1 MRLVIQARWRREG
14 VVLGGFHALDV
25 GRERLHL
32 LLGLAQGV
40 GERWGG
46 ATARDELD
54 EVVDAGLG
62 AVQLDLLEAQLL
74 RDVGEQ
80 ILGRAAARAARARC
94 STGCLRIFGS
104 EGEHPRS
111 RSGVLCGARGA
122 VLLLLRAAAACE
134 IELREKDV
142 GVCHSGEHGGAQV
155 SLCSTPF
162 TDSWRAQALT
172 PSCAT
177 TRAGTK
183 S

>member
-1 MRLVIQARWRREG
+1 VKAWSLAASMLWMSAESDFTCSSAWLRASASVGVAR
-14 VVLGGFHALDV
+14 
-25 GRERLHL
+25 
-32 LLGLAQGV
+32 
-40 GERWGG
+40 
-46 ATARDELD
+46 
-54 EVVDAGLG
+54 
-62 AVQLDLLEAQLL
+62 
-74 RDVGEQ
+74 
-80 ILGRAAARAARARC
+80 
-94 STGCLRIFGS
+94 
-104 EGEHPRS
+104 P
-111 RSGVLCGARGA
+111 
-122 VLLLLRAAAACE
+122 LLLRAAAACE